1 MHVVYLC
8 GMSDILDIVSNNH
21 HVGDSAIFVPECL
34 QVVCSMPHSVH
45 CFSSVT
51 ITVIDVFFVSNGL
64 ATKSFS
70 FTLRHF
76 QTAEPTILR
85 AAGGDFSFTR

>member
-1 MHVVYLC
+1 MHVVCLC
-8 GMSDILDIVSNNH
+8 GMSDTLDIVSNNH
-21 HVGDSAIFVPECL
+21 LCARVPSSSLFHASFC
-34 QVVCSMPHSVH
+34 VH

-51 ITVIDVFFVSNGL
+51 ITIIDVFFVSNGL